1 MTNKI
6 MFNILKLEI
15 MELRKNDYVIIS
27 LDKTN
32 SIITQKFLKKTRGM
46 SDDVFKDE
54 MHAFVKLVETHR
66 PKRELVDTLD
76 MAYVITP
83 AMQEWMNATL
93 FPRYVN
99 ILKKVAFLVSPN
111 IFAQVSVEQTM
122 KEGVGQ
128 GFTTMYFKNE
138 NDAINWLTE

>member
-1 MTNKI
+1 ML
-6 MFNILKLEI
+6 NIKKSKI
-15 MELRKNDYVIIS
+15 MELSKNDYVISS

-32 SIITQKFLKKTRGM
+32 SIITCKFLSKTRGM
-46 SDDVFKDE
+46 SDDAFKNE
-54 MHAFVKLVETHR
+54 MEAFVKLVEEHK

-83 AMQEWMNATL
+83 EMQEWMNKTL

-99 ILKKVAFLVSPN
+99 ILEKVAFLVSPN

-122 KEGVGQ
+122 KEETGQ
-128 GFTTMYFKNE
+128 GFTARYFEDGNE
-138 NDAINWLTE
+138 AINWLSE